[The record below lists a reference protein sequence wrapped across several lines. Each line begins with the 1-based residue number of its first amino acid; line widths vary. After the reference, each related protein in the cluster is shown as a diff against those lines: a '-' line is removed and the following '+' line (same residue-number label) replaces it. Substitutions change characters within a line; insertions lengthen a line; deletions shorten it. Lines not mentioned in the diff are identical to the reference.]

1 MSPTWIS
8 EGVFDRKIRSP
19 RWKAGAI
26 DSEMTHITGEGD
38 AVMMDRAFQIIN
50 GKVRV
55 SRIGRA
61 TLVRACNRK
70 AVFDDDDSWFLILA
84 VPEAV
89 AY

>member
-8 EGVFDRKIRSP
+8 EGLFDRKIRSP

-38 AVMMDRAFQIIN
+38 AVMMDRAFQVIN

-61 TLVRACNRK
+61 TLRRARNRK
-70 AVFDDDDSWFLILA
+70 ATFDDDDFWLFILA
-84 VPEAV
+84 AQEVV
-89 AY
+89 AD